1 MPLALLKRFACV
13 CTAAATIAGCGP
25 GLQADFPPLA
35 KKWFERATASYHEVD
50 FEDAELSVDNAL
62 RIEPKREEI
71 RILAARVALAGLNY
85 ERALAQVEG
94 INSPEARSVRGRAL
108 WYSGQVERAADELEQ
123 LVADPEVKDPW
134 AQEVAKLARRGA
146 GRQPFK
152 MSGALLAVSEMPQVG
167 GTAFVVPLEIDG
179 EPVLGLVA
187 TGTAEVIVDSGS
199 GRQPS
204 WVSLR
209 FGDRVE
215 VKDVP
220 ALTKDLTGISRQM
233 NAPIKVLLGV
243 NLLRHI
249 HPTVDFQGSQF
260 VVRTF
265 DPPPPPRAT
274 TLHVG
279 YIRGGGMV
287 FRTALGQSDRS
298 SGSLLVDTSMQFP
311 VALDDGGWQ
320 KAGVAVSSLKAVPD
334 GGKLRQG
341 YLPRMTLGAFDVPK
355 VPGVYGAPLDEFE
368 KGLDVNLD
376 GMVGSGLLAA
386 FRVTLADGGRT
397 LWLEDTAMPEAP
409 AEGPPSDSSKPPG

>member
-1 MPLALLKRFACV
+1 M
-13 CTAAATIAGCGP
+13 T
-25 GLQADFPPLA
+25 
-35 KKWFERATASYHEVD
+35 
-50 FEDAELSVDNAL
+50 
-62 RIEPKREEI
+62 
-71 RILAARVALAGLNY
+71 
-85 ERALAQVEG
+85 
-94 INSPEARSVRGRAL
+94 
-108 WYSGQVERAADELEQ
+108 
-123 LVADPEVKDPW
+123 
-134 AQEVAKLARRGA
+134 
-146 GRQPFK
+146 
-152 MSGALLAVSEMPQVG
+152 GALLAVCEMPQVG
-167 GTAFVVPLEIDG
+167 GTAFVVPLELDG

-187 TGTAEVIVDSGS
+187 TGTAEVVVDAGG
-199 GRQPS
+199 GRQAS

-209 FGDRVE
+209 FGDKVE

-220 ALTKDLTGISRQM
+220 ALTKDLTGISRQL

-243 NLLRHI
+243 NVLRHI
-249 HPTVDFQGSQF
+249 RPTVDFQGSQF

-274 TLHVG
+274 TVHVG

-287 FRTALGQSDRS
+287 FRTALGTNEQSQ
-298 SGSLLVDTSMQFP
+298 GSLLVDTSMQFP

-320 KAGVAVSSLKAVPD
+320 KAGVSLSSLKAVPD

-341 YLPRMTLGAFDVPK
+341 LLPRMALGAFDVPK

-397 LWLEDTAMPEAP
+397 LWLEDATMPEAAAAPEPQAPP
-409 AEGPPSDSSKPPG
+409 APPASTKPPG

>member
-1 MPLALLKRFACV
+1 MD
-13 CTAAATIAGCGP
+13 
-25 GLQADFPPLA
+25 ADFPPLA

-85 ERALAQVEG
+85 DRALGQIEG
-94 INSPEARSVRGRAL
+94 IATPEARAVRGRAL
-108 WYSGQVERAADELEQ
+108 WYSGQVERAADELEA

-146 GRQPFK
+146 GRQPFR
-152 MSGALLAVSEMPQVG
+152 MSGALLAVSEMPQTG

-179 EPVLGLVA
+179 EPVLGLIA

-199 GRQPS
+199 GRQAS

-209 FGDRVE
+209 FGDKVE

-249 HPTVDFQGSQF
+249 RPTVDFQGSQF

-274 TLHVG
+274 TVHVG

-287 FRTALGQSDRS
+287 FRTALGQSEGS
-298 SGSLLVDTSMQFP
+298 AGSLLVDTSMQFP

-320 KAGVAVSSLKAVPD
+320 KAGVALSSLKAVPE

-341 YLPRMTLGAFDVPK
+341 VLPRMTLGAFDVPK

-397 LWLEDTAMPEAP
+397 LWLEDASMPEAEP
-409 AEGPPSDSSKPPG
+409 PPPTSAEPGKPPG